1 MLVYIVM
8 DVDEWNDHVELEG
21 VFSTREKAEECITDL
36 LEEMTESLRKG
47 KENCFKIL
55 ERELDA

>member
-8 DVDEWNDHVELEG
+8 NVDVWNDHVELEG
-21 VFSTREKAEECITDL
+21 VFSTKEKED
-36 LEEMTESLRKG
+36 
-47 KENCFKIL
+47 CFIIL

>member
-8 DVDEWNDHVELEG
+8 NVDEWNDHVELEG
-21 VFSTREKAEECITDL
+21 VFSTREKAEECIADL
-36 LEEMTESLRKG
+36 LDEMSESLRKE
-47 KENCFKIL
+47 KEDCFEIW